1 MNHTD
6 YMEYVLQDGITY
18 GTSLKLLGVQ
28 IISVNGQA
36 GVDSGDL
43 GSEEVAA
50 MFGTTKGYKIEEPNV
65 VPKPDED
72 ASEDDDFWEY
82 NDFDEMYDHF
92 IHSFAWP
99 LITT

>member
-1 MNHTD
+1 MPAQSTLFVRCSQPHC
-6 YMEYVLQDGITY
+6 
-18 GTSLKLLGVQ
+18 
-28 IISVNGQA
+28 VNGQA

-72 ASEDDDFWEY
+72 ASEDDDF
-82 NDFDEMYDHF
+82 
-92 IHSFAWP
+92 
-99 LITT
+99 